1 MSDDQLIIQEG
12 LFPQNNTATL
22 FHRTSHV
29 ENIPKILKSGWSS
42 GYHGLYGNGIYTTYL
57 LEDQFKSYMQRY
69 GNVLIKFKYVKLDNL
84 LCFTPAVAKDVH
96 KDKYLIV
103 DQIQKILP
111 NYKLS
116 DDELE
121 IVKIIQGIADKATHS
136 SDAAKYF
143 VDAAFFPELHSKL
156 NGIEYEGRNDGHCV
170 VIYPPGKGLELISY
184 VKNAEITSNIDA
196 DVKKLN
202 WVSTGTK
209 KTFSKAFDKGLFTTP
224 DIELPIPTKSNEKIP
239 FMEFIKN
246 LKEKNEVTN
255 KDVVNLFTYSFSSK
269 SLLSIFEKLNPNLL
283 RSDAFLIF
291 FTEFGV
297 KNDTAAQ
304 LKVLQVG
311 LQHRPSALLE
321 YLYKSYN
328 KYEQPLKKEISQ
340 LLFTTNLAHL
350 GEQGRIELGKVFSRL
365 ISDESN
371 DTDQLK
377 HKIIDYIIKNNLY
390 KWFNNVEYNQT
401 NILFQHVFKKTSD
414 IIEFITNAKANNF
427 NINEAIPYIATW
439 FNKKFDEYYTDAD
452 LLNVIELLKNYPNI
466 GYFNSEISSPVSY
479 RLANIYLTN
488 SPEKITAQM
497 LPFIFS
503 SVAVK
508 NIDLLDKINPS
519 LFKEAD
525 RIAMRNSVKNLIVKT
540 SDRMFVQKIW
550 KYALLTSLDQN
561 DYIQILNDH
570 LSSDST
576 NSRYILWETL
586 FKNIVNTYILS
597 KNEVVQILNK
607 LKYPSNDLIELILNE
622 LSNPNQLDESIF
634 YVLLEKAERFISDT
648 KMFKWIENINKQYP
662 GFIKNAIS
670 KPEFAS
676 IFIEQQHGNLYTDV
690 AAYLYLTY
698 APDYIEKLTSKQL
711 TLLVRNLK
719 KSMGRDFSNPIITQL
734 ISKYLQSDIILNKA
748 DETVQQIILIVAP
761 KLSTDDTYEQTVLSV
776 LEKLMA
782 KNPNVINNF
791 TGHYIDVFLENSK
804 NKKSAIDFI
813 LKYKN
818 VNLNSTDIE
827 KLLYFAELYEYNPSL
842 EITLEYVV
850 SRIFELKKDKL
861 DERSVNILLSHNYSL
876 IYNVTPIQ
884 IIDLLKKYNP
894 IYVTYIASYNWSQ
907 LIERTSKNIN
917 DFQKIEDIIFSLPI
931 SVKTN
936 TFQVKEALINCSKN
950 KSKTINR
957 MLDSGLFTIDTATL
971 DKMMQYPI
979 DQNVIN
985 KIIKIYRFDL
995 MDGKELAELY
1005 NKLNGYSRN
1014 TNEYNFKN
1022 NKNAVPMFVNEISNR
1037 LNGLSSQEQVQ
1048 FISWAN
1054 SFASF
1059 LMAPFQFVTMRVRD
1073 ISTDLFKR
1081 MLFSLIHDQDGYFRA
1096 RGPSTMLKILLKYNN
1111 TGWNLEN
1118 FFKAV
1123 SDSDFRNSYHNILQV
1138 PLKLNELFALTLKNE
1153 KQNLKARTLKAIL
1166 DNSETT
1172 EERQK
1177 IIDIVLNPTMKG
1189 SNLDS
1194 NDVFVIVSTIN
1205 QMYDDTYSTKV
1216 ILNILR
1222 LVNQNITDNMIV
1234 NLVGLCPPT
1243 INNQSGPEYVANR
1256 ILLYLK
1262 DNLSNSAIYNLIRL
1276 QSNDDSKLRIIE
1288 KILATDKVLT
1298 SIDIH
1303 NIITLAPVKGL
1314 RDIVNKLIVFYD
1326 KNLIT
1331 RILIKR
1337 GLDPNTILT
1346 ELKKYKK
1353 YYLFQI

>member
-29 ENIPKILKSGWSS
+29 ENIPKILKSGWS
-42 GYHGLYGNGIYTTYL
+42 GGHHGLYGNGIYTTYL
-57 LEDQFKSYMQRY
+57 LEDQFKSYMRRY
-69 GNVLIKFKYVKLDNL
+69 GNVLIKFKYVKLDSL
-84 LCFTPAVAKDVH
+84 LCFTPAIAKEVH

-196 DVKKLN
+196 NVKILN

-224 DIELPIPTKSNEKIP
+224 DIELPIPTKPNEKIP
-239 FMEFIKN
+239 FMEFIRN

-269 SLLSIFEKLNPNLL
+269 SLLGIFEKLNPNLL

-321 YLYKSYN
+321 HLYQSYT
-328 KYEQPLKKEISQ
+328 KYEQPLKKEISK
-340 LLFTTNLAHL
+340 LLFTTNLTHL

-401 NILFQHVFKKTSD
+401 NILFQHLFKKASD
-414 IIEFITNAKANNF
+414 IIEFITKAKANNF

-466 GYFNSEISSPVSY
+466 GYFNSEIPSPVSY

-497 LPFIFS
+497 LPSVFS
-503 SVAVK
+503 SVTEK
-508 NIDLLDKINPS
+508 NVDLLDKINPS
-519 LFKEAD
+519 LFKEAE
-525 RIAMRNSVKNLIVKT
+525 RIAMFNSVKNLILKSPTVE
-540 SDRMFVQKIW
+540 FVQKIW

-561 DYIQILNDH
+561 DYIEILNNYLALQSKTSH
-570 LSSDST
+570 
-576 NSRYILWETL
+576 WEVL
-586 FKNIVNTYILS
+586 FKNIVSTYILS
-597 KNEVVQILNK
+597 KNEVAKILEK
-607 LKYPSNDLIELILNE
+607 LKYPSIQLIELILNE
-622 LSNPNQLDESIF
+622 LSNPNQFDESIF
-634 YVLLEKAERFISDT
+634 YVLLEKVERSLTNDRL
-648 KMFKWIENINKQYP
+648 FKWIENINKQYP

-670 KPEFAS
+670 KPEFAP
-676 IFIEQQHGNLYTDV
+676 IFIEQQHNYTDV

-711 TLLVRNLK
+711 TSLVRHLK
-719 KSMGRDFSNPIITQL
+719 KNMGRDFSNPFITQL

-748 DETVQQIILIVAP
+748 DETVQQIILTVAP
-761 KLSTDDTYEQTVLSV
+761 SLSNNDTYEQTVLSV

-791 TGHYIDVFLENSK
+791 TGHYMEGFIENSK
-804 NKKSAIDFI
+804 NKKNAIDFI

-818 VNLNSTDIE
+818 VNLNSNDIE
-827 KLLYFAELYEYNPSL
+827 RLLYFAELYEYNPSL

-861 DERSVNILLSHNYSL
+861 DERSVNILLSYNYSL
-876 IYNVTPIQ
+876 IYNITSIQ

-894 IYVTYIASYNWSQ
+894 IYVTYIESYNWSR

-957 MLDSGLFTIDTATL
+957 MLDSGLFTIDTVTL
-971 DKMMQYPI
+971 EKMMQYPI

-1005 NKLNGYSRN
+1005 NRLNGYSRN
-1014 TNEYNFKN
+1014 TNEYTFKN
-1022 NKNAVPMFVNEISNR
+1022 NKNAVRMFVNEISNR

-1054 SFASF
+1054 SSASF
-1059 LMAPFQFVTMRVRD
+1059 LMVPFQFVTMRVRD
-1073 ISTDLFKR
+1073 ISTDLFRR
-1081 MLFSLIHDQDGYFRA
+1081 MLFILIHDQDGYFRA

-1123 SDSDFRNSYHNILQV
+1123 SASDFQTSYQNILEV
-1138 PLKLNELFALTLKNE
+1138 PFKLNELFALTLKNE

-1256 ILLYLK
+1256 VLLYLK

-1276 QSNDDSKLRIIE
+1276 QSENDSKIRIIN
-1288 KILATDKVLT
+1288 KILATNKTLS

-1303 NIITLAPVKGL
+1303 NIIALAPVKGL
-1314 RDIVNKLIVFYD
+1314 RDIVNKLIVFYNKD
-1326 KNLIT
+1326 YIVKMLKN
-1331 RILIKR
+1331 R

-1353 YYLFQI
+1353 YYLFQK